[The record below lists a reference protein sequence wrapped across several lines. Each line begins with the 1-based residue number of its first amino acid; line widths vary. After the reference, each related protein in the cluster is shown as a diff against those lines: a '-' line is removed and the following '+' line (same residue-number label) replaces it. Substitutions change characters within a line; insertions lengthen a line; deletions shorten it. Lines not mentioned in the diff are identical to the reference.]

1 MQTIR
6 QFDHN
11 DTDIFR
17 LRKKHLTQI
26 LRLHLQ
32 PVCILVLRIFNIIR
46 QMQML
51 QLGYTIHEKKD
62 FIPEFLPHLFFS
74 HHGIFQHIMQQ
85 TRSNGFLVQFQLC
98 QNDCHTERMDNI
110 CLSGFTHL
118 SFVRLK
124 SDMIC
129 LFN

>member
-17 LRKKHLTQI
+17 HRKKHLAQI

-32 PVCILVLRIFNIIR
+32 TVCILVLRIFNIIR

-62 FIPEFLPHLFFS
+62 FIPEFLPHLFFG

>member
-1 MQTIR
+1 
-6 QFDHN
+6 
-11 DTDIFR
+11 
-17 LRKKHLTQI
+17 
-26 LRLHLQ
+26 
-32 PVCILVLRIFNIIR
+32 
-46 QMQML
+46 MQML
-51 QLGYTIHEKKD
+51 QLGYTIHEKKN
-62 FIPEFLPHLFFS
+62 FIPEFLPHLFFG

>member
-1 MQTIR
+1 
-6 QFDHN
+6 
-11 DTDIFR
+11 
-17 LRKKHLTQI
+17 
-26 LRLHLQ
+26 
-32 PVCILVLRIFNIIR
+32 
-46 QMQML
+46 MQML

-62 FIPEFLPHLFFS
+62 FIPEFLPHLFFG

-129 LFN
+129 FSINVISVEGWYFRILAISSSYKSSGLENS

>member
-17 LRKKHLTQI
+17 HRKKHLTQI

-62 FIPEFLPHLFFS
+62 FIPEFLPHLFS
-74 HHGIFQHIMQQ
+74 SSSARMIATQSGWIIYASPDLR
-85 TRSNGFLVQFQLC
+85 TCPLC
-98 QNDCHTERMDNI
+98 ASKAT
-110 CLSGFTHL
+110 
-118 SFVRLK
+118 
-124 SDMIC
+124 
-129 LFN
+129 